1 MNSMVFTIINEHSLS
16 ARKIGKKYL
25 ISHMSWTTS
34 NGEIESGEWY
44 GDDTMRLISI
54 ITMTF
59 GKYNNEFLY
68 CSSTEG
74 EDYVFK
80 KFYINSSI

>member
-1 MNSMVFTIINEHSLS
+1 M
-16 ARKIGKKYL
+16 
-25 ISHMSWTTS
+25 
-34 NGEIESGEWY
+34 GEIESGEWY